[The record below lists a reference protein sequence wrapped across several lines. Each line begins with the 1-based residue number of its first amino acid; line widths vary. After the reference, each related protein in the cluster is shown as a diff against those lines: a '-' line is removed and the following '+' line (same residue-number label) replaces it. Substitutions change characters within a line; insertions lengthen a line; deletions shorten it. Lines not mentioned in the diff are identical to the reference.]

1 MDGRI
6 VLHNP
11 SKNLLDYL
19 AIGNVMLPED
29 TFGLHGE
36 DEKIDDSNRIVEERQ
51 TEAPKEV
58 EKPKVNVE
66 NPFSMNSSVENS
78 GVFNNQTINRPVEQS
93 QPIVNNLNNN
103 VTDLDKT
110 DIIDLDEINRIINNN
125 NN

>member
-1 MDGRI
+1 MVKRVD
-6 VLHNP
+6 
-11 SKNLLDYL
+11 SDYCYI
-19 AIGNVMLPED
+19 ADICD
-29 TFGLHGE
+29 IHT
-36 DEKIDDSNRIVEERQ
+36 K
-51 TEAPKEV
+51 AKEV

-66 NPFSMNSSVENS
+66 NPFSMNSSVEKS
-78 GVFNNQTINRPVEQS
+78 GVFNNQTNAVNQTQTINRPIEPS

>member
-1 MDGRI
+1 
-6 VLHNP
+6 
-11 SKNLLDYL
+11 
-19 AIGNVMLPED
+19 
-29 TFGLHGE
+29 
-36 DEKIDDSNRIVEERQ
+36 
-51 TEAPKEV
+51 
-58 EKPKVNVE
+58 
-66 NPFSMNSSVENS
+66 MNSSVENS

>member
-1 MDGRI
+1 
-6 VLHNP
+6 
-11 SKNLLDYL
+11 
-19 AIGNVMLPED
+19 MLPED

-36 DEKIDDSNRIVEERQ
+36 DEKIDDSNRIVEERK

-78 GVFNNQTINRPVEQS
+78 GVFNNQTNAVNQTQTINRPVEPS